1 MGEWQSKSYLGEILM
16 RNVFILAGG
25 ALALVSAPVAAQPQQ
40 AAPAQASA
48 PAPASQHYTT
58 GETEIGTLLDDP
70 AAKALLDKHIP
81 GMTTNEQI
89 DMARG
94 MTLKDIQQ
102 YSPDQITDNVLAALD
117 ADFAKIPAKAPAK
130 K

>member
-1 MGEWQSKSYLGEILM
+1 M
-16 RNVFILAGG
+16 RNVFILAG
-25 ALALVSAPVAAQPQQ
+25 ATLALVSAPVAAQPQQ
-40 AAPAQASA
+40 AAPAQASV
-48 PAPASQHYTT
+48 PAASQHYTT

-89 DMARG
+89 DMARA

-102 YSPDQITDNVLAALD
+102 YSPDQITDAVLAALD
-117 ADFAKIPAKAPAK
+117 ADFAKIPAKAAAK
-130 K
+130 P